1 VTSPGTIGDRARH
14 GHRQE
19 PYVPSHEVEGHRR
32 QPSPAQGVLARRDG
46 FDERLAV
53 AMGDTY
59 GFCCDQQ
66 VNNVGAAWDAGAGQG
81 S

>member
-1 VTSPGTIGDRARH
+1 
-14 GHRQE
+14 
-19 PYVPSHEVEGHRR
+19 
-32 QPSPAQGVLARRDG
+32 VLARRDG

-66 VNNVGAAWDAGAGQG
+66 VNNVGGA
-81 S
+81 